1 LAREEL
7 MRISINDLARKIQ
20 DRPEIPPFHFPS
32 WDYLYMRD
40 LKKTEKWVADFLL
53 AFEEFKIGLRE
64 KLREAQNDPSR
75 FSAVEILKEILG
87 E

>member
-1 LAREEL
+1 
-7 MRISINDLARKIQ
+7 MRISINDLTRKIQ

-64 KLREAQNDPSR
+64 KLREAQNDSSR